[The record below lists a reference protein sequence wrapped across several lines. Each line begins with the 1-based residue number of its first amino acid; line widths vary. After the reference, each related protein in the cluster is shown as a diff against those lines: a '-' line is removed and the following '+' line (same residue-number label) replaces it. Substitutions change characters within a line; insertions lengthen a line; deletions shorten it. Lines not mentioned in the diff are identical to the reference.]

1 MFTLL
6 FRKMRNTK
14 WMVFCLLIGFIMAS
28 AMMSTVPIYMNASLQ
43 RMLVKD
49 MEAFQKEYEIYP
61 GAYNTSYRLKMDMEP
76 SAQKEI
82 IDSYNQKSEAKF
94 SELGLSSL
102 SEKKVISGEY
112 MYVKSME
119 VTAGNPQARF
129 TVVGMSDIA
138 DHISIKQGRMF
149 EKGQRDDGVF
159 ECIATEKAL
168 KTTELAIGS
177 VYEVGDVFHEENSAK
192 IEIVGVFDVK
202 DANDI
207 YWAEGLDSEYTAGVF
222 LDFDT
227 LYEKGIDTGVMNI
240 NNAAHN
246 YAIDYAAMDMNGIE
260 DTLEKLKEHKN
271 YFKEN
276 SIGFSVPATE
286 ILEDYSKRADQ
297 LQLVLWLLQIPVIL
311 MIIFY
316 LFMVSQLN
324 VEQERNEIAV
334 FKSRGAS
341 RTQIMGIYALESL
354 VLGVFTAVIGPFAGL
369 GLCRILGASNG
380 FLEFVNRKS
389 LPVHLTIQAFIYAA
403 IAVAVFFVTTMLP
416 IFPATKT
423 TIVEHKQSK
432 SKKKKHALWE
442 KVCLDFILVGG
453 SVGWLYYHNKTQENL
468 INQGVTDTT
477 ATVNPLMFVSST
489 AFILG
494 LGLFLIRIYPYII
507 RLIARIGR
515 RVWTPAQYVSLT
527 NIGRSSTGRERFL
540 MLFLVLTVSMG
551 VYFANTARALNRNA
565 EETVTYSMGCD
576 AILKEEWYSSKIEQA
591 QKSVS
596 PTNAAQMSQAGQQQA
611 QEEEEEEEDTETVIS
626 YTEPPFER
634 FEKLAGVESAA
645 RVFRKD
651 GVSITSS
658 KMNVKQKKTDEDDN
672 KKTRED
678 YLDQDLEKT
687 KSSNSTNKVQLMTI
701 VPSEFAKVC
710 LFEDRLLPVQINN
723 YLNALAE
730 YSPGVILSSSFKD
743 YGLKLGDTVT
753 CTWGANDDFDVTV
766 LAFVDYWPGLS
777 PKKTTKDGSYM
788 DFAIMNFDYV
798 RVVTNVEPYQVW
810 FRLKEGASIND
821 FYKSVDKA
829 DIELTE
835 ISARSQQIIEKKNDP
850 MLQGMNGA
858 LTLGFIIIMIMCII
872 GFLIYWILSIK
883 SRTLQFGI
891 LRAMGM
897 KFREII
903 AMIIYEQLLV
913 SGVAIFTAMFIG
925 GFTSDLFV
933 PLFQSIFDASSS
945 VPEFV
950 VLPDRGDYIKLY
962 IVIGAM
968 LLTGFI
974 ILGRLIRKIKIS
986 QALKLGED

>member
-49 MEAFQKEYEIYP
+49 MESFQKEYEIYP
-61 GAYNTSYRLKMDMEP
+61 GAYNTSYRLKMDISP
-76 SAQKEI
+76 SSQKETI
-82 IDSYNQKSEAKF
+82 SSYNEKAEKKF
-94 SELGLSSL
+94 SELGLDSAA
-102 SEKKVISGEY
+102 EKKVISGEY

-119 VTAGNPQARF
+119 VAAGKPQARF
-129 TVVGMSDIA
+129 TIAGMSGIA
-138 DHISIKQGRMF
+138 DHITIKQGRMA
-149 EKGQRDDGVF
+149 EAAQREDGVF
-159 ECIATEKAL
+159 ECIATEKSL
-168 KTTELAIGS
+168 KTTELAVGS
-177 VYEVGDVFHEENSAK
+177 VYEVGDVFHDDAGSAK
-192 IEIVGVFDVK
+192 IEIVGTFDVK
-202 DANDI
+202 DPNDI
-207 YWAEGLDSEYTAGVF
+207 YWAEGLDSQYTAFVF
-222 LDFDT
+222 MDYDT

-240 NNAAHN
+240 NESSHN
-246 YAIDYAAMDMNGIE
+246 FAIDYSAMDMNEI
-260 DTLEKLKEHKN
+260 DSTLEKLKAHKN

-311 MIIFY
+311 MIVFY

-341 RTQIMGIYALESL
+341 RTQVMGIYALESL
-354 VLGVFTAVIGPFAGL
+354 VLGVITAVVGPFAGL

-389 LPVHLTIQAFIYAA
+389 LPVHLTVQAFVYAA

-453 SVGWLYYHNKTQENL
+453 SVGWLYYHNKTQETL
-468 INQGVTDTT
+468 IKQGVTDTT
-477 ATVNPLMFVSST
+477 ATVNPLMFVAST

-494 LGLFLIRIYPYII
+494 LGLFLIRIYPYVI
-507 RLIARIGR
+507 RIIARLGK
-515 RVWTPAQYVSLT
+515 RVWSPAQYVSLT
-527 NIGRSSTGRERFL
+527 NIGRSATGRERFL
-540 MLFLVLTVSMG
+540 MLFLVLTVSLG

-565 EETVTYSMGCD
+565 EETVTYAMGCD
-576 AILKEEWYSSKIEQA
+576 AILQEEWYSSKIEQA
-591 QKSVS
+591 QQSVS
-596 PTNAAQMSQAGQQQA
+596 PTGAAQMAQAPV

-626 YTEPPFER
+626 YVEPAFER
-634 FEKLAGVESAA
+634 FEKLAGVEKAA

-651 GVSITSS
+651 GVKITSS
-658 KMNVKQKKTDEDDN
+658 KMNVTSKTSDEDSDN
-672 KKTRED
+672 KRSRDD

-687 KSSNSTNKVQLMTI
+687 KSSNTSSKVQLMTV
-701 VPSEFAKVC
+701 VPHEFSEVIR
-710 LFEDRLLPVQINN
+710 FEDRLLPVQINN

-730 YSPGVILSSSFKD
+730 YTPGVILSSSFKD
-743 YGLKLGDTVT
+743 YGLSLGDTVT
-753 CTWGANDDFDVTV
+753 CTWGGNDDFDVTV

-777 PKKTTKDGSYM
+777 PYKTTKDGSYM

-810 FRLKEGASIND
+810 FKLEDNASVND
-821 FYKSVDKA
+821 FYKSVDNAK
-829 DIELTE
+829 IELTD
-835 ISARSQQIIEKKNDP
+835 IQARSQQIIEKKNDP

-903 AMIIYEQLLV
+903 AMIVYEQVLV

-925 GFTSDLFV
+925 GVTSDLFV
-933 PLFQSIFDASSS
+933 PLFQSIFDASKS

-962 IVIGAM
+962 IIIGAM
-968 LLTGFI
+968 LLSAFI
-974 ILGRLIRKIKIS
+974 ILGRLIKKIKIS